1 MGRSPVQGVV
11 PKCLNRNR
19 PESLITNN
27 CIINLVCISS
37 IFVETKLWWEIHMR
51 MSNKNRLYDE
61 ASRFIFMAATVEIFI
76 MSIQD
81 FQIMFPMV
89 RVELTN

>member
-1 MGRSPVQGVV
+1 
-11 PKCLNRNR
+11 
-19 PESLITNN
+19 
-27 CIINLVCISS
+27 
-37 IFVETKLWWEIHMR
+37 MR